1 MGTDIL
7 VKKAFA
13 VGILTPPKNISLI
26 AHTCQ
31 LFIRVKMVPLLHKL
45 FLYPAMVGLSM
56 GGIYPMKN
64 GVKQPQ

>member
-7 VKKAFA
+7 VKKALT

-26 AHTCQ
+26 APQRQ
-31 LFIRVKMVPLLHKL
+31 LSAGVKMTPLLHKL

-56 GGIYPMKN
+56 GGIYSL
-64 GVKQPQ
+64 